1 MAKKYKSEDK
11 MGTFEDR
18 TRLVMGEGYDKIKK
32 ANIAVL
38 GAGGV
43 GGYVIEMLARLG
55 VGNITVVD
63 FDKFD
68 ETNLN
73 RQILSQIS
81 NIGQKKCDV
90 ARERILSINPN
101 CNVTAVCEKISRD
114 TVGKII
120 CENYDYV
127 VDAIDDISA
136 KVEVIKFCH
145 ERNIPLICAMGTGN
159 RAKMPHFVVENL
171 WKTSYDG
178 LARKLRNELKKDN
191 FVHPVDVCYTKEQ
204 TEKIGALGSVVYYP
218 LMCAGVMVSY
228 ISNKLL
234 EK

>member
-1 MAKKYKSEDK
+1 
-11 MGTFEDR
+11 MGNFEDR
-18 TRLVMGEGYDKIKK
+18 TRLILGEGYDKIKNAK
-32 ANIAVL
+32 IAVL

-55 VGNITVVD
+55 VGEIFVVD

-73 RQILSQIS
+73 RQILSLTT

-90 ARERILSINPN
+90 AKERILKINPN
-101 CNVTAVCEKISRD
+101 CKVTAICKKIARD
-114 TVGKII
+114 TVGEIL
-120 CENYDYV
+120 NNRFDYV
-127 VDAIDDISA
+127 VDAIDDIKA

-145 ERNIPLICAMGTGN
+145 EKEIPLLCAMGTGN
-159 RAKMPHFVVENL
+159 RAKMPQFMVENI

-178 LARKLRNELKKDN
+178 LARKLRNELKKEN
-191 FVHPVDVCYTKEQ
+191 FTASVDVCYTKEQ
-204 TEKIGALGSVVYYP
+204 PEKTSALGSVVYYP
-218 LMCAGVMVSY
+218 LMCAGVMVSF
-228 ISNKLL
+228 ISNRLL

>member
-1 MAKKYKSEDK
+1 MDS
-11 MGTFEDR
+11 FEDR
-18 TRLVMGEGYDKIKK
+18 TKLVMGEEYDKIKK

-68 ETNLN
+68 ETNIN
-73 RQILSQIS
+73 RQVLSLIS
-81 NIGQKKCDV
+81 NVGQKKCEV
-90 ARERILSINPN
+90 AKQRILSINPN
-101 CNVTAVCEKISRD
+101 CNVTAICEKISGD
-114 TVGKII
+114 NINKVLL
-120 CENYDYV
+120 EDYDYV
-127 VDAIDDISA
+127 IDAIDDIMA

-145 ERNIPLICAMGTGN
+145 ENNIPLVCAMGTGN

-191 FVHPVDVCYTKEQ
+191 FVHPVDVCYTKVQ
-204 TEKIGALGSVVYYP
+204 TEKTGALGSVVYYP
-218 LMCAGVMVSY
+218 LMCAGVMVSFV
-228 ISNKLL
+228 SNKIL

>member
-1 MAKKYKSEDK
+1 MDS
-11 MGTFEDR
+11 FEDR
-18 TRLVMGEGYDKIKK
+18 TKLVMGKEYDKIKN

-68 ETNLN
+68 QTNIN
-73 RQILSQIS
+73 RQVLSLIS
-81 NIGQKKCDV
+81 NVGQKKCEV
-90 ARERILSINPN
+90 AKQRILSINPN
-101 CNVTAVCEKISRD
+101 CNVTAICEKISGD
-114 TVGKII
+114 NINKVLLGD
-120 CENYDYV
+120 YDYV
-127 VDAIDDISA
+127 IDAIDDISA

-145 ERNIPLICAMGTGN
+145 EKNIPLVCAMGTGN

-191 FVHPVDVCYTKEQ
+191 FVHPVEVCYTKEQ
-204 TEKIGALGSVVYYP
+204 TEKTGALGSVVYYP
-218 LMCAGVMVSY
+218 LMCAGVMVSFV
-228 ISNKLL
+228 SNKIL

>member
-1 MAKKYKSEDK
+1 

-18 TRLVMGEGYDKIKK
+18 TRLVMGEEYDKIKK

-68 ETNLN
+68 QTNIN
-73 RQILSQIS
+73 RQVLSLIS
-81 NIGQKKCDV
+81 NVGQKKCEV
-90 ARERILSINPN
+90 AKQRILSINPN
-101 CNVTAVCEKISRD
+101 CNVTAICEKISGD
-114 TVGKII
+114 NINKVLLGD
-120 CENYDYV
+120 YDYV
-127 VDAIDDISA
+127 IDAIDDIMA

-145 ERNIPLICAMGTGN
+145 EKNIPLICAMGTGN

-191 FVHPVDVCYTKEQ
+191 FVHPVEVCYTKEQ
-204 TEKIGALGSVVYYP
+204 TEKTGALGSVVYYP
-218 LMCAGVMVSY
+218 LMCAGVMVSFV
-228 ISNKLL
+228 SNKIL

>member
-1 MAKKYKSEDK
+1 MDS
-11 MGTFEDR
+11 FEDR
-18 TRLVMGEGYDKIKK
+18 TKLVMGEEYDKIKK

-68 ETNLN
+68 QTNIN
-73 RQILSQIS
+73 RQVLSLIS
-81 NIGQKKCDV
+81 NVGQKKCEV
-90 ARERILSINPN
+90 AKQRILSINPN
-101 CNVTAVCEKISRD
+101 CNVTAICEKISGD
-114 TVGKII
+114 NISKVLLGD
-120 CENYDYV
+120 YDYV
-127 VDAIDDISA
+127 IDAIDDIMA

-145 ERNIPLICAMGTGN
+145 ENNIPLVCAMGTGN

-191 FVHPVDVCYTKEQ
+191 FTAPVEVCYTKEQ
-204 TEKIGALGSVVYYP
+204 TEKTGALGSVVYYP
-218 LMCAGVMVSY
+218 LMCAGVMVSFV
-228 ISNKLL
+228 SNKIL